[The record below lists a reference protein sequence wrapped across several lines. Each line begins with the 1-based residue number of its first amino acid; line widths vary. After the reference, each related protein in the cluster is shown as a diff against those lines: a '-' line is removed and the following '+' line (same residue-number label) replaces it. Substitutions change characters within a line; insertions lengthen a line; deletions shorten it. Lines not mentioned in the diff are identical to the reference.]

1 MAARITGNITEHS
14 RAIAWY
20 SRSPQQMDA
29 ITIEVSENVENWSKI
44 FLKFHSSNFIMSDKN

>member
-29 ITIEVSENVENWSKI
+29 ITIEVT
-44 FLKFHSSNFIMSDKN
+44 LKMWKTGVKSF